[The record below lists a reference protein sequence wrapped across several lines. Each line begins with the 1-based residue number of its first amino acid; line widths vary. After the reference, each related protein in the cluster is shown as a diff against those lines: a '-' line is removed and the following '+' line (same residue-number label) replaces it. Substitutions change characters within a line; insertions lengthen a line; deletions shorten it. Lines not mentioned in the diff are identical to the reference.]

1 MKDVIIVGG
10 GPAGLNAALY
20 ASRAGLD
27 TLLIE
32 KMFVG
37 GQAATTAFVD
47 NYIGVGTGI
56 GGPDLVMRME
66 SQANAFGALFTYE
79 DVLELDLDGDIRT
92 VKTKKNEYKAK
103 AVILAMGATPRKL
116 GANGE
121 ERFTGRG
128 VSYCATCDGA
138 FYKGKDVCVIG
149 GGDTAAED
157 AIFLSNLCNK
167 VYLIHRRDSLRAS
180 KALQDAVFLKENIE
194 ILWNTQV
201 KEINGDNTVTSITTT
216 GDISKNID
224 VNGVFVAVGTVPSSE
239 LVYGKVELNENRYII
254 TDEKMRTNVEGVFAA
269 GDIVEKPLRQII
281 TAASDGAIAAYSA
294 QEYIL
299 SNI

>member
-1 MKDVIIVGG
+1 MKDVIIIGG

-27 TLLIE
+27 TLIIE

-47 NYIGVGTGI
+47 NFIGVGTGI
-56 GGPDLVMRME
+56 GGPDLVMKME
-66 SQANAFGALFTYE
+66 SQAKAFGAVISYE
-79 DVLELDLDGDIRT
+79 EVLDLDLDGEIKT

-116 GANGE
+116 GADGE
-121 ERFTGRG
+121 EKFTGRG

-157 AIFLSNLCNK
+157 AIFLSNICK
-167 VYLIHRRDSLRAS
+167 TVYLIHRRDSLRAS
-180 KALQDAVFLKENIE
+180 KALQDAVFAKENIK
-194 ILWNTQV
+194 ILWNSQV
-201 KEINGDNTVTSITTT
+201 SVINGDDAVTSVTVY
-216 GDISKNID
+216 GDTSKNID
-224 VNGVFVAVGTVPSSE
+224 VSGVFVAVGTIPSSA
-239 LVYGKVELNENRYII
+239 LVYGKVELNENKYII
-254 TDEKMRTNVEGVFAA
+254 TDEKMRTNIDGVFAA
-269 GDIVEKPLRQII
+269 GDIVQKPLRQII
-281 TAASDGAIAAYSA
+281 TAASDGAVAAYSA

-299 SNI
+299 SKI

>member
-56 GGPDLVMRME
+56 GGPDLVMKME
-66 SQANAFGALFTYE
+66 SQAKEFGAQFSYE
-79 DVLELDLDGDIRT
+79 DVLELDLNGDVKT

-103 AVILAMGATPRKL
+103 VIILAMGATPRKL

-149 GGDTAAED
+149 GGDTAVED
-157 AIFLSNLCNK
+157 AIFLSNLCNT

-180 KALQDAVFLKENIE
+180 KALQDAVFSKDNIKF
-194 ILWNTQV
+194 LWNSQV
-201 KEINGDNTVTSITTT
+201 ASINGESAVESVTIT

-224 VNGVFVAVGTVPSSE
+224 VNGAFVAVGTVPSSE
-239 LVYGKVELNENRYII
+239 LAYGKVELNDNKYII

-299 SNI
+299 SKI

>member
-1 MKDVIIVGG
+1 MKDVIIIGG

-56 GGPDLVMRME
+56 GGPDLVMKME
-66 SQANAFGALFTYE
+66 SQAKAFGAEISYE
-79 DVLELDLDGDIRT
+79 EVLDLELKGDVKT

-116 GANGE
+116 GIDSE
-121 ERFTGRG
+121 EKFSGRG

-138 FYKGKDVCVIG
+138 FYRGKDVCVIG

-157 AIFLSNLCNK
+157 AIFLSNLCST
-167 VYLIHRRDSLRAS
+167 VYLIHRRDGLRAS
-180 KALQDAVFLKENIE
+180 KALADAVFAKENIK
-194 ILWNTQV
+194 ILWNSQV
-201 KEINGDNTVTSITTT
+201 ASINGEAAVESVTLT
-216 GDISKNID
+216 GDTSKNID
-224 VNGVFVAVGTVPSSE
+224 VSGVFVAVGTVPSSA
-239 LVYGKVELNENRYII
+239 LAYGKVELNEHKYIL
-254 TDEKMRTNVEGVFAA
+254 TDEKMRTNIEGVFAA
-269 GDIVEKPLRQII
+269 GDIVQKPLRQII
-281 TAASDGAIAAYSA
+281 TAVSDGAIAAYSA

-299 SNI
+299 SKI

>member
-56 GGPDLVMRME
+56 GGPDLVMKME

-79 DVLELDLDGDIRT
+79 DVLELDLDGDIKT

-180 KALQDAVFLKENIE
+180 KVLQDAVFSKENIE
-194 ILWNTQV
+194 ILWNTQIS
-201 KEINGDNTVTSITTT
+201 EINGDNTVTSITTT

-299 SNI
+299 SKI

>member
-1 MKDVIIVGG
+1 MKDVIIIGG

-32 KMFVG
+32 KMFIG

-47 NYIGVGTGI
+47 NFIGVGTGI
-56 GGPDLVMRME
+56 GGPDLVMKME
-66 SQANAFGALFTYE
+66 SQAKEFGAQFAYE
-79 DVLELDLDGDIRT
+79 DVLDVDLDGDTKT

-103 AVILAMGATPRKL
+103 TVILAMGATPRKL
-116 GANGE
+116 GVNGE
-121 ERFTGRG
+121 ERFAGRG

-138 FYKGKDVCVIG
+138 FYRGKDVCVIG

-180 KALQDAVFLKENIE
+180 KTLQDAVFSKGNIE
-194 ILWNTQV
+194 ILWNSQV
-201 KEINGDNTVTSITTT
+201 AEIKGDEAVTSATIT
-216 GDISKNID
+216 GDTSKNID
-224 VNGVFVAVGTVPSSE
+224 INGVFVAVGTVPYSE
-239 LVYGKVELNENRYII
+239 LVYGKVELNDNKYIL

-269 GDIVEKPLRQII
+269 GDVQDPIYRQAV
-281 TAASDGAIAAYSA
+281 TAAASGCRAALDA
-294 QEYIL
+294 EKFLKMQ
-299 SNI
+299 

>member
-56 GGPDLVMRME
+56 GGPDLVMKME
-66 SQANAFGALFTYE
+66 SQAKTFGAQFTYE
-79 DVLELDLDGDIRT
+79 DVLELDLNGDVKT

-157 AIFLSNLCNK
+157 AIFLSNLCNR

-180 KALQDAVFLKENIE
+180 KALQDAVFSKDNIE

-201 KEINGDNTVTSITTT
+201 SEINGDDAVTSVTVT
-216 GDISKNID
+216 GDTSKNID

-239 LVYGKVELNENRYII
+239 LVYGKVELNENKYII
-254 TDEKMRTNVEGVFAA
+254 TDEKMRTNIPGVFAA

-299 SNI
+299 SNV

>member
-1 MKDVIIVGG
+1 MKDIIIVGG

-56 GGPDLVMRME
+56 GGSDLVMKME
-66 SQANAFGALFTYE
+66 SQAKAFGAQFTYE
-79 DVLELDLDGDIRT
+79 DVLELDLNGDVKTI
-92 VKTKKNEYKAK
+92 KTKKNEYKAK

-138 FYKGKDVCVIG
+138 FYKGKYVCVIG

-180 KALQDAVFLKENIE
+180 KALQDAVFSKKNIE

-201 KEINGDNTVTSITTT
+201 KEINGDDTVTSVNVT
-216 GDISKNID
+216 GDTSKNID
-224 VNGVFVAVGTVPSSE
+224 INGVFVAVGIVPSSE
-239 LVYGKVELNENRYII
+239 LVYGKLELNENKYIVA
-254 TDEKMRTNVEGVFAA
+254 DEKMRTNIDGVFAA

-299 SNI
+299 SKI

>member
-56 GGPDLVMRME
+56 GGPDLVMKME

>member
-1 MKDVIIVGG
+1 MKDVIIIGG

-20 ASRAGLD
+20 ASRAGMD

-32 KMFVG
+32 RMFVG

-47 NYIGVGTGI
+47 NFIGVGTGI
-56 GGPDLVMRME
+56 GGPDLVMKME
-66 SQANAFGALFTYE
+66 TQAREFGAQFVYE
-79 DVLELDLDGDIRT
+79 EVLDLEIEGDVKI

-116 GANGE
+116 GVSGE
-121 ERFTGRG
+121 EEFAGRG

-138 FYKGKDVCVIG
+138 FYKDKDVCVVG

-157 AIFLSNLCNK
+157 AIFLSNLCRT
-167 VYLIHRRDSLRAS
+167 VYLVHRRDSLRAS
-180 KALQDAVFLKENIE
+180 KALADAVFSKDNIK

-201 KEINGDNTVTSITTT
+201 SEIIGDNAVTGITFS
-216 GDISKNID
+216 GDTSKSID
-224 VNGVFVAVGTVPSSE
+224 VSGVFVAVGTVPTSV
-239 LVYGKVELNENRYII
+239 LVNGKVKMNEHGYILAD
-254 TDEKMRTNVEGVFAA
+254 TKMRTDADGVFAA

-299 SNI
+299 SKI

>member
-1 MKDVIIVGG
+1 MKDVIIIGG

-47 NYIGVGTGI
+47 NFIGVGTGI
-56 GGPDLVMRME
+56 GGPDLVMKME
-66 SQANAFGALFTYE
+66 SQAKAFGAVISYE
-79 DVLELDLDGDIRT
+79 DVLHLDLDDDVKT

-116 GANGE
+116 GVSGE
-121 ERFTGRG
+121 EKYTGRG

-138 FYKGKDVCVIG
+138 FYRGKDVCVIG

-180 KALQDAVFLKENIE
+180 KALQDAVFSKENIE
-194 ILWNTQV
+194 MLWNTHV
-201 KEINGDNTVTSITTT
+201 TEINGDDAVTSIMVA
-216 GDISKNID
+216 GDTSTSID
-224 VNGVFVAVGTVPSSE
+224 VSGVFVAVGTVPTSE
-239 LVYGKVELNENRYII
+239 LVYDKVELNDNQYII
-254 TDEKMRTNVEGVFAA
+254 TDEKMHTNVEGVFAA

-281 TAASDGAIAAYSA
+281 TAASDGAIAAYAA

-299 SNI
+299 SKI